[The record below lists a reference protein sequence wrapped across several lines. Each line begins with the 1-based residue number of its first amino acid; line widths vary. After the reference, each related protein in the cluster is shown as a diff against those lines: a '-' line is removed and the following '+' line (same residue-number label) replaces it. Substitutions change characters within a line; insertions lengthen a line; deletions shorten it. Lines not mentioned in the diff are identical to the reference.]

1 MEGGKKLISPPSS
14 PCARSPTSQ
23 RSSPGWP
30 MFLAFASWKLSRWMD
45 RVNTSAHQL
54 TSESSKAHSFSPINP
69 SHTLTS
75 LLLPNPPSLLL
86 PSLLHSI
93 TTLQFGSFQ
102 TILVGTSIRSCLC
115 VFPFTQF
122 CFISLLP
129 PPSPS
134 PNLPPS
140 LPPPSLSSLWATSTA
155 VL

>member
-1 MEGGKKLISPPSS
+1 MISPPSS

-75 LLLPNPPSLLL
+75 LLLPNPPSYSYLLFCTVSQL
-86 PSLLHSI
+86 YSLAA
-93 TTLQFGSFQ
+93 FK
-102 TILVGTSIRSCLC
+102 
-115 VFPFTQF
+115 PFWWVPPYGHVSV
-122 CFISLLP
+122 CSLSLNSVLSSLLP

-140 LPPPSLSSLWATSTA
+140 LPHPSLSLLPDRKS
-155 VL
+155 VE